1 MDERK
6 AIPERSIPAVLLE
19 RILQN
24 GYEPNSEFFEVLVS
38 RDSEEPPI
46 VKGYRITYQ
55 EMPWNNEKKPLIFG
69 KAVCISP
76 RDSSREK
83 IYVVQFTFTSGKD
96 RQTIMSRAYECGQ
109 RIPCLQRV
117 VKPAS
122 NGKRKSDSN

>member
-1 MDERK
+1 MSERK

-24 GYEPNSEFFEVLVS
+24 GHNSDSELFEVLVS
-38 RDSEEPPI
+38 RNPEEPPI

-55 EMPWNNEKKPLIFG
+55 EMLWNNEEKPLIFG

-76 RDSSREK
+76 SDSSRK
-83 IYVVQFTFTSGKD
+83 KTYVAQFTFTSGKD
-96 RQTIMSRAYECGQ
+96 RQAIISKAYECGQ

-117 VKPAS
+117 IKPAS